1 MYTDEQFEQLEQEER
16 TITDE
21 AIAFML
27 LLLADT
33 KSTLE
38 KELRD
43 FYSKY
48 GRDGV
53 VTYAEARKWIGG
65 NDHRRRITALL
76 VYVQTNFDE
85 LQTKLTPEFREM
97 LRRVTGKEITFFKID
112 SENVAD
118 KPLNESWG
126 VDEKTWQER
135 LEDDIAIWCAY
146 ILMDIK
152 QHMLKSRSIDELI
165 AKLNKRFA
173 AMESVL
179 TTLGLSESTAI
190 GSMTRRMIFRE
201 LSIDKYQFY
210 TKTDERTCD
219 ICGSMHGLIFPISA
233 YEIGVTA
240 SPLHPRCRCWEVPI
254 MD

>member
-21 AIAFML
+21 AIALML

-76 VYVQTNFDE
+76 TYVQTNFDE
-85 LQTKLTPEFREM
+85 LQEKLSPVFYEM
-97 LRRVTGKEITFFKID
+97 LVDVIGKEVTFFNVD
-112 SENVAD
+112 FENVAD
-118 KPLNESWG
+118 KPLDESWG
-126 VDEKTWQER
+126 ADEKTWQER
-135 LEDDIAIWCAY
+135 LVNDIALWCAY

-173 AMESVL
+173 YMESIL

-190 GSMTRRMIFRE
+190 GSMARRMIFRE
-201 LSIDKYQFY
+201 LGVSQYQFY
-210 TKTDERTCD
+210 TKADERTCE

>member
-1 MYTDEQFEQLEQEER
+1 MYTEEQFEQLEQEER

-21 AIAFML
+21 AILFML
-27 LLLADT
+27 LLLAET

-53 VTYAEARKWIGG
+53 ITYAEARKWIGG
-65 NDHRRRITALL
+65 SDRRRRITALL
-76 VYVQTNFDE
+76 AFVQANFTE

-97 LRRVTGKEITFFKID
+97 LEKVIGKEVAFF
-112 SENVAD
+112 NVEPKDIAD
-118 KPLNESWG
+118 KSLHESWG
-126 VDEKTWQER
+126 ADDKTWEER
-135 LEDDIAIWCAY
+135 LADDIALWCAY
-146 ILMDIK
+146 ILTDIK
-152 QHMLKSRSIDELI
+152 QHFVKGKSIDELI
-165 AKLNKRFA
+165 TKLNKRFA
-173 AMESVL
+173 TMESLL
-179 TTLGLSESTAI
+179 TTLGLSESTAV
-190 GSMTRRMIFRE
+190 GSIARRMIFKE
-201 LSIDKYQFY
+201 LGVSKYQFY
-210 TKTDERTCD
+210 TKADERTCE

>member
-16 TITDE
+16 IITDE

-53 VTYAEARKWIGG
+53 ITYAEARKWIGN
-65 NDHRRRITALL
+65 NDRRRRITALL
-76 VYVQTNFDE
+76 AYVQTNFEE
-85 LQTKLTPEFREM
+85 LQEKLTPEFREM
-97 LRRVTGKEITFFKID
+97 LRKVIGKEVTFFDVD

-118 KPLNESWG
+118 KPLNERWG
-126 VDEKTWQER
+126 ADEKTWQDR
-135 LEDDIAIWCAY
+135 LEDDIALWCAY

-152 QHMLKSRSIDELI
+152 QHFVKNRPIDELI

-173 AMESVL
+173 AIESAL
-179 TTLGLSESTAI
+179 TTLGLSESTAV
-190 GSMTRRMIFRE
+190 GSMARRMIFRG
-201 LSIDKYQFY
+201 LGISKYQFY
-210 TKTDERTCD
+210 TRADERTCLT
-219 ICGSMHGLIFPISA
+219 CGSMHGLIFPIST